1 MNIGEKGLE
10 LISSFEGCRLTA
22 YKNPG
27 ERYYTIGY
35 GHYGADVKEGQKIT
49 KVEALS
55 YLKKDLA
62 TTISYVNKYVKSF
75 KPNQNQ
81 FDALAS
87 YCYNRGPKGLKE
99 LCDHSKTAEDFS
111 KNILIYWGS
120 NISCKA
126 GLLKR
131 RKAEQQLFNIPC
143 DKSGYKAPDPGAV
156 IKKGAKGESVK
167 WIQSKLNAYKKNMV
181 KVDGI
186 FGNDTVIAVKI
197 YQAHKGLTSDGVVG
211 SKTIARLKNE
221 R

>member
-1 MNIGEKGLE
+1 MNVGQKGLE

-27 ERYYTIGY
+27 EKYYTIGY
-35 GHYGADVKEGQKIT
+35 GHYGPDVKAGKTIT
-49 KVEALS
+49 KVEALAF
-55 YLKKDLA
+55 LKDDLA
-62 TTISYVNKYVKSF
+62 TTVKYVNSYVKSF

-81 FDALAS
+81 FDALVS
-87 YCYNRGPKGLKE
+87 YCYNRGPKGLKQ
-99 LCDHSKTAEDFS
+99 LCDNSKTASDFS
-111 KNILIYWGS
+111 KNIVVYWGS
-120 NISCKA
+120 NVSCKA

-131 RKAEQQLFNIPC
+131 RKAEQALFNTAC
-143 DKSGYKAPDPGAV
+143 SGGKYTAPDPGAV

-167 WIQSKLNAYKKNMV
+167 WIQTQLNKYKKSMV

-211 SKTIARLKNE
+211 SKTIAKLKTE